1 MFRGRIA
8 VLSMALAGLLSAAVP
23 AFASARIAYVTG
35 GSGSGTYAVPVDVG
49 TQISGAQVP
58 MPGGEGS
65 PPDVAITP
73 NGSTAYVTSGFGSV
87 IPISVSTNT
96 AGTPISLGNST
107 WAIAITPDGKSAY
120 VTDRFS
126 GSVSK
131 IDLASGTV
139 VGAPI
144 TVGNEPTAIAIT
156 PVGKSAYVTN
166 QADDTV
172 SVINLASGTVGA
184 PITVGDGPSSVS
196 ITPDGARVYVLNSLA
211 GTLSRINPATNTV
224 VATIASVP
232 GETLVISPSGSR
244 AYALRTFPTSG
255 ITPVDLATDTAAA
268 QVPIANF
275 PEDLAILPDGSYAF
289 LTVEGTGKLGP
300 FNLTSNT
307 LGTEF
312 AIGSNPNAIA
322 IVPNQPPHAA
332 FTSTSPA
339 PKPSAAIAFDASGST
354 DPDGTVARYDWNFGD
369 GAVAQNAGAKP
380 SHAYAK
386 AGTYQVTVTETD
398 NEGCSTA
405 LVFTGQTAYC
415 NGSSVAQATHPVTV
429 LGSCPKVEGTA
440 SSFVPKLVS
449 HQVVPGVR
457 VRLAV
462 NAPAHLEVKA
472 TLLWS
477 KEGENGRANL
487 GKFSVDVNHWRRL
500 RMPIPDKLVTQL
512 PLGTPVKVSLHIHAT
527 PLDSSFCAGN
537 NTHPTLRVH
546 VVKVIPDA
554 VQSKRPR

>member
-1 MFRGRIA
+1 M
-8 VLSMALAGLLSAAVP
+8 VLAGLLIAAVP
-23 AFASARIAYVTG
+23 ALASARIAYFTGSASQTG
-35 GSGSGTYAVPVDVG
+35 GAYAAPVDVG
-49 TQISGAQVP
+49 TQITGTPTPIPVP
-58 MPGGEGS
+58 EGS
-65 PPDVAITP
+65 PADVAISP
-73 NGSTAYVTSGFGSV
+73 NGSTAYVTDGSST
-87 IPISVSTNT
+87 ITPISV
-96 AGTPISLGNST
+96 AGNVAGAAISVGPGTSP
-107 WAIAITPDGKSAY
+107 WGIAITPDGKSAW
-120 VTDRFS
+120 VTNRFDS
-126 GSVSK
+126 SVSR
-131 IDLASGTV
+131 IDLATGTAGTPIP
-139 VGAPI
+139 VGSF
-144 TVGNEPTAIAIT
+144 PTGIAIT
-156 PVGKSAYVTN
+156 PDGSRAYVTN
-166 QADDTV
+166 QLSNSV
-172 SVINLASGTVGA
+172 SVIDLASSTVIATIPVGA
-184 PITVGDGPSSVS
+184 GPSGIA
-196 ITPDGARVYVLNSLA
+196 ITPDGTRAYVANSSDS
-211 GTLSRINPATNTV
+211 TVSRINTATNTV
-224 VATIASVP
+224 ATTIAGVGGS
-232 GETLVISPSGSR
+232 EIAITPSGGQ
-244 AYALRTFPTSG
+244 AYVLSFSG
-255 ITPVDLATDTAAA
+255 LKPIDLATDTVGALI
-268 QVPIANF
+268 PIANF

-289 LTVEGTGKLGP
+289 VTLEGNGKLAP
-300 FNLTSNT
+300 VNLASNT
-307 LGTEF
+307 VGTPF
-312 AIGSNPNAIA
+312 TIGENPGAIA

-354 DPDGTVARYDWNFGD
+354 DSDGTVARYDWNFGD
-369 GAVAQNAGAKP
+369 GAVVQNAGPKQ

-415 NGSSVAQATHPVTV
+415 NGSSVARVTHPVTV

-487 GKFSVDVNHWRRL
+487 GKVSVDVNHWRRL
-500 RMPIPDKLVTQL
+500 RMAIPDKLVTQL

-527 PLDSSFCAGN
+527 PLNGDACAGN

-554 VQSKRPR
+554 VQSHRPR